1 MYKNLIIKNLSSD
14 LLHPQFK
21 SLSSKLA
28 GHCYVASEAYYH
40 LSGGEKSGLRPMFV
54 KVNKISHW
62 FLKDSNNKIIDLTA
76 KQFKCKIPYE
86 KAVGKGFLTKNPSKR
101 AQVLISRIER

>member
-1 MYKNLIIKNLSSD
+1 MFKNLIIKNLSAD

-21 SLSSKLA
+21 NSKSKVA

-40 LSGGEKSGLRPMFV
+40 LLGGKDSGLKPMFL
-54 KVNKISHW
+54 KVNNIPHW

-76 KQFKCKIPYE
+76 KQFNCQIPYE
-86 KAVGKGFLTKNPSKR
+86 NAVGKGFLTKNPSKR
-101 AQVLISRIER
+101 AQILIARIKR